1 MSLARQFQISRSLR
15 SAIAS
20 SSRPAPRSVH
30 IHPLPTRPSDSI
42 RSLHI
47 QKGLAPPISPIAS
60 RSSRTSNALRL
71 ASTFTSSGSS
81 GPGGGSSSSSSFR
94 SQMLKPTSILLVFVP
109 IVCGF
114 LGVWQVKRLRWK
126 VALIDEVDRNLHKD
140 PLVLPANIKYALYP
154 SWTGPAR
161 SHIMWEREMCMTPGT
176 WCTVKHGPRGGRS

>member
-1 MSLARQFQISRSLR
+1 MSLPRQFQISRSLR

-20 SSRPAPRSVH
+20 SSRPAPRSIR
-30 IHPLPTRPSDSI
+30 IHPLPTRPSEGI
-42 RSLHI
+42 RSLHT
-47 QKGLAPPISPIAS
+47 QKGLAPPISPMTS
-60 RSSRTSNALRL
+60 RSSRTSNALRS

-81 GPGGGSSSSSSFR
+81 GPGGSSSGSFR

-140 PLVLPANIKYALYP
+140 PLVLPANIKYVLRHCRCG
-154 SWTGPAR
+154 TGTD
-161 SHIMWEREMCMTPGT
+161 MCAAETGT
-176 WCTVKHGPRGGRS
+176 RYTISSTMV